1 MAEPAKKRGRPKS
14 QFSESSASTLQSLDR
29 ALGVLDALSRQHA
42 ASLTDIALRLGIPTA
57 TTHRIL
63 TTLQKRRFA
72 EFDETSQTWM
82 VGIEAYRIGTS
93 FLKRTNLLDISRPV
107 MRELMRTTGE
117 TANLAIPDGAEVVFI
132 GQVETQNP
140 IRAFF
145 NHGTRTS
152 MHASGTGK
160 AILSA
165 MDSEKVRLLMQS
177 TGLEEFTDHTLT
189 THAKLL
195 DDLAVTRARGWSF
208 DREERFDGMSCIGA
222 PIFDSQG
229 EPVAGVSISGPS
241 SRFGERQ
248 IDRLGDQ
255 VAGAAREISAS
266 IGGAPRE

>member
-1 MAEPAKKRGRPKS
+1 MAEPGKKRGRPKS
-14 QFSESSASTLQSLDR
+14 QFTESSASILQSLDR
-29 ALGVLDALSRQHA
+29 ALGVLDTLSRQHA
-42 ASLTDIALRLGIPTA
+42 ASLTDIAVRLGIPTA

-72 EFDETSQTWM
+72 EFDEASQTWM

-117 TANLAIPDGAEVVFI
+117 TANLAIPDGTEVVFI

-160 AILSA
+160 AILAA
-165 MDSEKVRLLMQS
+165 MDDEKVRLLIQA
-177 TGLEEFTDHTLT
+177 TGLEEFTDHTLAT
-189 THAKLL
+189 PADLL
-195 DDLAVTRARGWSF
+195 EDLAITRARGWSF

-222 PIFDSQG
+222 AIYDSLG
-229 EPVAGVSISGPS
+229 EPMAGVSISGPT
-241 SRFGERQ
+241 SRFGDRQ
-248 IDRLGDQ
+248 IDGLGDQ
-255 VAGAAREISAS
+255 VSRAATKISAS
-266 IGGAPRE
+266 IGGAPRK